1 MKIYKVAHENINY
14 PKEYRKVEIDEDDVP
29 DYIKHSVAYEN
40 MLEKVSDMSS
50 AGMEEE
56 LCVAILIDKWIE
68 KQIEEFYDTGIYDL
82 GDFDLIIED

>member
-40 MLEKVSDMSS
+40 MLEKVPDM
-50 AGMEEE
+50 
-56 LCVAILIDKWIE
+56 
-68 KQIEEFYDTGIYDL
+68 YRN
-82 GDFDLIIED
+82 